1 MLMFEEDL
9 SPMDVIVYRDDPV
22 FSHKTRTFTT
32 LAVDT
37 VPGTLLTSEGEA
49 YASGS
54 DVLIALDSHKAGDN
68 VPVIVVDRG
77 CILKRNGLRAAT
89 QRLWLL
95 QLLRLKPT
103 VKTAFQSSN
112 NNNDKEIKL

>member
-1 MLMFEEDL
+1 MLMYEEDL
-9 SPMDVIVYRDDPV
+9 SPQDVIAYRDDPV

-54 DVLIALDSHKAGDN
+54 DLLIALDSHKSGSN

-77 CILKRNGLRAAT
+77 CVLNRAGLIGTDAT
-89 QRLWLL
+89 AVANAISQIEADGKNR
-95 QLLRLKPT
+95 
-103 VKTAFQSSN
+103 VSIS
-112 NNNDKEIKL
+112 E

>member
-1 MLMFEEDL
+1 MLMYEEDY
-9 SPMDVIVYRDDPV
+9 SPQDVIAYRDDPV
-22 FSHKTRTFTT
+22 FSHKSHMFAT

-37 VPGTLLTSEGEA
+37 LPGTLLTSEGEA

-54 DVLIALDSHKAGDN
+54 DILIALDSHKAGSN

-89 QRLWLL
+89 PAALAAAI
-95 QLLRLKPT
+95 
-103 VKTAFQSSN
+103 TA
-112 NNNDKEIKL
+112 IKASGLNRFSVSE

>member
-1 MLMFEEDL
+1 MLMYEEDY
-9 SPMDVIVYRDDPV
+9 SPQDVIAYRDDPV
-22 FSHKTRTFTT
+22 FSHKSHMFAT

-54 DVLIALDSHKAGDN
+54 DILIALDSHKAGSQ
-68 VPVIVVDRG
+68 VPVICVDRG

-89 QRLWLL
+89 PAALANAIAQI
-95 QLLRLKPT
+95 
-103 VKTAFQSSN
+103 
-112 NNNDKEIKL
+112 EISGLNRVSI

>member
-1 MLMFEEDL
+1 MLMHEEDL
-9 SPMDVIVYRDDPV
+9 SPQDVIAYRDDPV

-54 DVLIALDSHKAGDN
+54 DVLIALDSHKAGAN
-68 VPVIVVDRG
+68 VPVIVVDQG

-89 QRLWLL
+89 PAALAAAI
-95 QLLRLKPT
+95 
-103 VKTAFQSSN
+103 TAIETDGKNRVSVS
-112 NNNDKEIKL
+112 E

>member
-1 MLMFEEDL
+1 MLMHEEDL
-9 SPMDVIVYRDDPV
+9 SPQDVIAYRDDPV

-89 QRLWLL
+89 
-95 QLLRLKPT
+95 PAAMAAAI
-103 VKTAFQSSN
+103 TAVE
-112 NNNDKEIKL
+112 NDGKNRVSVSE

>member
-1 MLMFEEDL
+1 MLMHEEDL
-9 SPMDVIVYRDDPV
+9 SPQDVIAYRDDPV

-37 VPGTLLTSEGEA
+37 VPGTLLTSTGEA

-54 DVLIALDSHKAGDN
+54 DLLIALDSHKAGSN

-77 CILKRNGLRAAT
+77 CVLNRAGLIGTDAT
-89 QRLWLL
+89 AVANAISQIEADGKNR
-95 QLLRLKPT
+95 
-103 VKTAFQSSN
+103 VSIS
-112 NNNDKEIKL
+112 E

>member
-1 MLMFEEDL
+1 MYEEDL
-9 SPMDVIVYRDDPV
+9 SPQDVIAYRDDPV

-49 YASGS
+49 YAGS

-89 QRLWLL
+89 PAALAAAI
-95 QLLRLKPT
+95 
-103 VKTAFQSSN
+103 TAIETDGLNRVSVS
-112 NNNDKEIKL
+112 E

>member
-1 MLMFEEDL
+1 
-9 SPMDVIVYRDDPV
+9 MDVISYRDDPV
-22 FSHKTRTFTT
+22 FSHKTRLFAT

-54 DVLIALDSHKAGDN
+54 DILIALDSHKAGAN

-89 QRLWLL
+89 PAALANAIAAIETSALNR
-95 QLLRLKPT
+95 
-103 VKTAFQSSN
+103 VS
-112 NNNDKEIKL
+112 E

>member
-1 MLMFEEDL
+1 MIVSTEER
-9 SPMDVIVYRDDPV
+9 SFRDVVIYRDDPV

-54 DVLIALDSHKAGDN
+54 DVLIALDSHKAGAN
-68 VPVIVVDRG
+68 VPVIVVDQG

-89 QRLWLL
+89 PAALAAAI
-95 QLLRLKPT
+95 
-103 VKTAFQSSN
+103 TAIETDGLNRVSVS
-112 NNNDKEIKL
+112 E

>member
-1 MLMFEEDL
+1 MLMYEEDL
-9 SPMDVIVYRDDPV
+9 SPQDVIAYRDDPV
-22 FSHKTRTFTT
+22 FSHYTKTFAT

-37 VPGTLLTSEGEA
+37 VPGTLLTPEGEA

-54 DVLIALDSHKAGDN
+54 DILVALDSHKAGDN

-89 QRLWLL
+89 PAAL
-95 QLLRLKPT
+95 
-103 VKTAFQSSN
+103 TAAITAIETSGLNRISAS
-112 NNNDKEIKL
+112 E

>member
-1 MLMFEEDL
+1 MIVSTEER
-9 SPMDVIVYRDDPV
+9 SFRDVVIYRDDPV

-54 DVLIALDSHKAGDN
+54 DVLIALDSHKAGAN
-68 VPVIVVDRG
+68 VPVIVVDQG

-89 QRLWLL
+89 PAALANAIAAIETSGLNR
-95 QLLRLKPT
+95 
-103 VKTAFQSSN
+103 VS
-112 NNNDKEIKL
+112 E

>member
-89 QRLWLL
+89 PAALAAAI
-95 QLLRLKPT
+95 
-103 VKTAFQSSN
+103 TAIE
-112 NNNDKEIKL
+112 NDGKNRVSVSE

>member
-1 MLMFEEDL
+1 MLMYEEDL
-9 SPMDVIVYRDDPV
+9 SPMDVIAYRDDPF
-22 FSHKTRTFTT
+22 FSHKTRIFAT

-89 QRLWLL
+89 PAALAAAI
-95 QLLRLKPT
+95 
-103 VKTAFQSSN
+103 TAIETDGLNRVSVS
-112 NNNDKEIKL
+112 E

>member
-1 MLMFEEDL
+1 MLMYEEDL
-9 SPMDVIVYRDDPV
+9 SPQDVIAYRDDPV
-22 FSHKTRTFTT
+22 FSHKTVTFAT

-89 QRLWLL
+89 PAALANAIAAIETSGLNR
-95 QLLRLKPT
+95 
-103 VKTAFQSSN
+103 VS
-112 NNNDKEIKL
+112 E